1 MNETIF
7 KELPKDITNIILQ
20 YDGRIVCRN
29 GKYINR
35 IINPDTAFPQL
46 FERMK
51 FDKKRSIIGG
61 CFCVHIPIIITNP
74 ILAQKIG
81 VIQKEFYY
89 SGTKYGL
96 SIEVVFSKDDQY
108 AWWHRRL
115 YSNN

>member
-1 MNETIF
+1 MNIF

-35 IINPDTAFPQL
+35 IVNTDTAFPYL

-89 SGTKYGL
+89 AGTNYGL
-96 SIEVVFSKDDQY
+96 SIEVVFSKDDKY
-108 AWWHRRL
+108 AWFHRRL
-115 YSNN
+115 YSNK